1 MRIDWWTPRIFPSR
15 EPGPEEFKPFAMPAE
30 NGLWLDDQEGRA
42 PLTPNSGEPDPEE
55 AISLPQ
61 LRSRMAAMIN
71 GQLLSE
77 GEILQNQS
85 LTVSECGGEYRDE
98 GK

>member
-1 MRIDWWTPRIFPSR
+1 MRAAETSGMGSPGRSSARVKPWSEANRRYRILS
-15 EPGPEEFKPFAMPAE
+15 
-30 NGLWLDDQEGRA
+30 DDLHRQ
-42 PLTPNSGEPDPEE
+42 
-55 AISLPQ
+55 LP
-61 LRSRMAAMIN
+61 SRMAAMIN

>member
-1 MRIDWWTPRIFPSR
+1 
-15 EPGPEEFKPFAMPAE
+15 MPAE
-30 NGLWLDDQEGRA
+30 NGLRLNDQEGRA
-42 PLTPNSGEPDPEE
+42 PLTPNSGEPDPEGE
-55 AISLPQ
+55 ISLPQ

-77 GEILQNQS
+77 GDILQNQP